1 MCSYVYNNIYMY
13 VCRSVDEYNGDAN
26 NFNAGALFK
35 SIGSFVGIF
44 LGSFILGCLM
54 GILTALVC
62 I

>member
-1 MCSYVYNNIYMY
+1 MY

-44 LGSFILGCLM
+44 LGSFILGCVM